1 MMSSKKMRFI
11 LTTIGKPKD
20 IVPDTAIHRV
30 GGGNVANLRLKSM
43 EKKLI
48 PSGISVFLGGS
59 PQQVAAQLRQV
70 FPRSRKWRG
79 KQTVGTTTASA
90 LRQAGFEVVPN
101 PTSRF
106 SNHARLIHPNGVA
119 GFTDTNLKR
128 LAQTFQDTRG
138 C

>member
-1 MMSSKKMRFI
+1 MRSI
-11 LTTIGKPKD
+11 LTTIGKPED
-20 IVPDTAIHRV
+20 IAPDMAVHRI

-48 PSGISVFLGGS
+48 PPGISVFLGGS
-59 PQQVAAQLRQV
+59 PQQAAAQLRRV

-79 KQTVGTTTASA
+79 KQTVGTTTAAA

-106 SNHARLIHPNGVA
+106 SNHARLFFLLRQKRSKLYGVLA
-119 GFTDTNLKR
+119 LKK
-128 LAQTFQDTRG
+128 
-138 C
+138 